1 MGLALF
7 LIVIVVFTA
16 LLFRFRRSEAI
27 FALAAAAWA
36 GAFAWNVWVLQS
48 CSGDCNIR
56 PDLALIAPVVLIAT
70 GFALSEAIRRK
81 RGSC

>member
-1 MGLALF
+1 
-7 LIVIVVFTA
+7 

-36 GAFAWNVWVLQS
+36 GAFVWNLWVLQS

-70 GFALSEAIRRK
+70 GLALAEAIRRRRNK
-81 RGSC
+81 R